1 MDAALQSLSLIS
13 AGQTEEAVKVV
24 TAIENIDP
32 NPQLIFLRGFLEKK
46 HGREANSIDSFSRAL
61 SESRESTVWQPFAF
75 NEDEPIEQIIRLYLK
90 QNQPR
95 AALKLATQDAGLET
109 KERAAEAKENQ
120 PDGVGIDESEAEAK
134 RYQTLRARVA
144 FRQRNARADLLEL
157 LSGAAEQI
165 GDLTRAMELEKARLD
180 FLFKGADKE
189 TAKTRVERLRKMQQ
203 QTESKPKP
211 ELVIDQRLVGL

>member
-1 MDAALQSLSLIS
+1 
-13 AGQTEEAVKVV
+13 
-24 TAIENIDP
+24 
-32 NPQLIFLRGFLEKK
+32 
-46 HGREANSIDSFSRAL
+46 
-61 SESRESTVWQPFAF
+61 
-75 NEDEPIEQIIRLYLK
+75 
-90 QNQPR
+90 
-95 AALKLATQDAGLET
+95 LKLATQDAGLET